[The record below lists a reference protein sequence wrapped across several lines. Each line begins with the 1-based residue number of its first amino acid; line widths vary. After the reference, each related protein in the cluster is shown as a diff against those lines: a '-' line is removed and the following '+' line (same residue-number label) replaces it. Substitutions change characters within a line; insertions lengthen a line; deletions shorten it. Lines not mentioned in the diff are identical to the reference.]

1 MMVLVR
7 NAVRAV
13 QVFSE
18 NVRTKAR
25 QLRREKRRAEG
36 LVYQMLPRS
45 LSPDTSQHHY
55 IKSLLRTVADN
66 LRGSKNTSE
75 MFDSATVCFTEIDG
89 CC

>member
-45 LSPDTSQHHY
+45 AHAHHQTHLTSHISSQDC
-55 IKSLLRTVADN
+55 S
-66 LRGSKNTSE
+66 
-75 MFDSATVCFTEIDG
+75 
-89 CC
+89 

>member
-45 LSPDTSQHHY
+45 GHWHHPPGTRV
-55 IKSLLRTVADN
+55 ISSLFSGLLLT
-66 LRGSKNTSE
+66 
-75 MFDSATVCFTEIDG
+75 I
-89 CC
+89 

>member
-45 LSPDTSQHHY
+45 PVTSQNHY